1 MTDSGKPSATDDL
14 VLAVFLHGFKGGAD
28 TFAAF
33 PTRLQNTLTAR
44 GIAFE
49 PVVYPPYDTRGE
61 LIVAVDNHVTWLTNL
76 VAERTAKYREAG
88 GKGAVRVILF
98 GHSMGGLVISDT
110 LLKTISTASIPILG
124 LVAYDSPLLGL
135 NPAVFKSTFDK
146 ALDYASKGQAA
157 LAALGAGYGFFRS
170 ATTSSSTDSA
180 SSSRNGPPGPA
191 SASSGSK
198 SASKSSKSSKE
209 VSVPPPAESASAT
222 PGSNWLSL
230 PYLAAAGITGAA
242 AAAFGAAYY
251 NRDTLAQ
258 HWTWATSHLSF
269 VGELWKQEE
278 LEQRLE
284 MVVAAKEKG
293 IGFHN
298 FYTLIPAKGTV
309 PDRTFLIL
317 PHSAALRAHFSPAA
331 DTLASDEIHAHMDMF
346 DKSDG
351 MYRLSQET
359 AALVQ
364 DWVDKARRGEMGY
377 WKGEPV
383 PGAAATGAGEG
394 GEARKV

>member
-1 MTDSGKPSATDDL
+1 
-14 VLAVFLHGFKGGAD
+14 
-28 TFAAF
+28 
-33 PTRLQNTLTAR
+33 
-44 GIAFE
+44 
-49 PVVYPPYDTRGE
+49 
-61 LIVAVDNHVTWLTNL
+61 
-76 VAERTAKYREAG
+76 
-88 GKGAVRVILF
+88 
-98 GHSMGGLVISDT
+98 MGGLVISDT

-180 SSSRNGPPGPA
+180 SSSRNGSPGPA

-198 SASKSSKSSKE
+198 SASKSSKLSKE

-293 IGFHN
+293 IGFHKCAFALHALFVPLVIEPAATDLARSSRATCS

-377 WKGEPV
+377 WKGEPG
-383 PGAAATGAGEG
+383 PGAAATGGGEG

>member
-1 MTDSGKPSATDDL
+1 MADTVRPTPSQDL

-33 PTRLQNTLTAR
+33 PNRLQNTLTAR

-61 LIVAVDNHVTWLTNL
+61 LIVAVDNHVTWLTQL
-76 VAERTAKYREAG
+76 VAERTAAYRARG
-88 GKGAVRVILF
+88 GTGPVWVILF

-110 LLKTISTASIPILG
+110 LLRTLSSASIPFLG
-124 LVAYDSPLLGL
+124 LIAYDSPLLGL

-157 LAALGAGYGFFRS
+157 LAALGAGYGLFRS
-170 ATTSSSTDSA
+170 ATSSTANSA
-180 SSSRNGPPGPA
+180 STSRNGSPA
-191 SASSGSK
+191 PSPAASK
-198 SASKSSKSSKE
+198 SATTNSSQRNQD
-209 VSVPPPAESASAT
+209 VSIPPPAESPSAT

-251 NRDTLAQ
+251 NRDVLAQ

-278 LEQRLE
+278 LEKRLE
-284 MVVAAKEKG
+284 MVVAANEKG

-298 FYTLIPAKGTV
+298 FYTLIPAKGTL

-317 PHSAALRAHFSPAA
+317 PHSATLRARFSPAR

-351 MYRLSQET
+351 MYQLAQDS

-364 DWVDKARRGEMGY
+364 DWVNRARKGQMGY
-377 WKGEPV
+377 WKGET
-383 PGAAATGAGEG
+383 GAADGSEK
-394 GEARKV
+394 ERV